1 MTTRLLVNP
10 AAGGGRADRLQPWVA
25 AQLQRA
31 FGDVDAVHTTSFQN
45 ADEALAEFAATD
57 GEGGRVVVM
66 RLVRRLTIASYP
78 VETTHPTQ
86 QCPPYTAPVTSARS
100 IRVG

>member
-57 GEGGRVVVM
+57 GEGDRVVAVSYTH
-66 RLVRRLTIASYP
+66 LTL
-78 VETTHPTQ
+78 PTI
-86 QCPPYTAPVTSARS
+86 CLTCRSRWSPYH
-100 IRVG
+100 